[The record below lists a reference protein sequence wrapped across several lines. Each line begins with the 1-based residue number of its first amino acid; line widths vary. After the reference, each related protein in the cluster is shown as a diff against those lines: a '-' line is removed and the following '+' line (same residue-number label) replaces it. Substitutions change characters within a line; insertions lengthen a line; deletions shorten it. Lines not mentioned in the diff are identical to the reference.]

1 MSSAHSHTTHI
12 TTSVMK
18 RMFITGGKML
28 EVNKAQVDALNV
40 FPVPDGDTGTNMSLT
55 MMSAVKEI
63 NAGTSPSMA
72 DLADRLARGALRGAR
87 GNSGVILSQI
97 LKGFSNVIAK
107 CDECDARTF
116 AKGLKEGAE
125 LAYRAVSKPKEGT
138 ILTVVRGMAEEA
150 VDVAKRTNDIE
161 KLMNA
166 VLAKGEVVL
175 AQTPDLLEVL
185 KRAGVVDSG
194 GFGLITLFKG
204 LIMGYLDQEVSGAEE
219 YSPAIEAGSTKS
231 QSIDSAF
238 PDDSE
243 LIVDYES
250 LGELDFGY
258 CTEFFIINIK
268 KRTTVTDI
276 DKLRGYL
283 NDIGNSVICIGDLSL
298 VKVHV
303 HTNNPGKAL
312 SKALTL
318 GELDKVKIENMMEQN
333 RQLRAKYE
341 AERKPIGIL
350 SVCAGDGFAAI
361 FKDLLVDQVIEGGQT
376 MNPSADDI
384 AQACRKINAENIII
398 LPNNKNIILSAEQSR
413 TLVQNRN
420 IFVLQTKDIPQGLAA
435 VLGYNPEA
443 SLKDNLENM
452 SQAFHEVDAGQVT
465 YAVRDTNLGNI
476 SIKKGDIIGL
486 DKGDIVTTGN
496 DVEGVTTAL
505 VDSMLTEDKEVLTL
519 YYGQDVTEE
528 QAEAFADRI
537 QDTHPEIEVILHYGG
552 QPLYYYVLSVE

>member
-1 MSSAHSHTTHI
+1 MASAHSSTTHI
-12 TTSVMK
+12 TASVMK
-18 RMFITGGKML
+18 RMFIAGGQML

-63 NAGTSPSMA
+63 NSLNSTSMSEFS
-72 DLADRLARGALRGAR
+72 DKLAKGALRGAR

-97 LKGFSNVIAK
+97 LKGFSNVIAQK
-107 CDECDARTF
+107 DECDARTF
-116 AKGLKEGAE
+116 AKGLREGAE

-138 ILTVVRGMAEEA
+138 ILTVIRSMAEEA
-150 VDVAKRTNDIE
+150 VDMAKRTTSIQ
-161 KLMNA
+161 KLMES
-166 VLAKGEVVL
+166 VLNKGEITL
-175 AQTPDLLEVL
+175 AQTPDMLEVL

-204 LIMGYLDQEVSGAEE
+204 LIMGYLDQEITGAEDYE
-219 YSPAIEAGSTKS
+219 PTEASKP

-250 LGELDFGY
+250 LGQLDFGY

-276 DKLRGYL
+276 DKLREYL
-283 NDIGNSVICIGDLSL
+283 NEIGNSVICIGDLSL
-298 VKVHV
+298 IKVHV

-318 GELDKVKIENMMEQN
+318 GELDKVQIENMMEQN
-333 RQLRAKYE
+333 RQLRARYE
-341 AERKPIGIL
+341 AERKPIGL
-350 SVCAGDGFAAI
+350 LAVCSGDGFSAI

-376 MNPSADDI
+376 MNPSAEDI
-384 AQACRKINAENIII
+384 ASAARKINAENIII

-435 VLGYNPEA
+435 VLNFSPDA
-443 SLKDNLENM
+443 SLSENLENM
-452 SQAFHEVDAGQVT
+452 TTAFVGIDAGQVT
-465 YAVRDTNLGNI
+465 YAVRDTVIDNLK
-476 SIKKGDIIGL
+476 IKKGDIIGI
-486 DKGDIVTTGN
+486 DKGTIVNSGK
-496 DVEGVTTAL
+496 DVEKVTTAL
-505 VDSMLTEDKEVLTL
+505 IESMLTEDKEVVTL
-519 YYGQDVTEE
+519 YYGIDVAEE
-528 QAEAFADRI
+528 KAEAYVEKL
-537 QDTHPEIEVILHYGG
+537 QEKHPDIEFILHYGG

>member
-1 MSSAHSHTTHI
+1 MASAHSSTTHI
-12 TTSVMK
+12 TASVMK
-18 RMFITGGKML
+18 RMFIAGGQML

-63 NAGTSPSMA
+63 NSLNSTSMSEFS
-72 DLADRLARGALRGAR
+72 DKLAKGALRGAR

-97 LKGFSNVIAK
+97 LKGFSNVIAQK
-107 CDECDARTF
+107 DECDARTF
-116 AKGLKEGAE
+116 AKGLREGAE

-138 ILTVVRGMAEEA
+138 ILTVIRSMAEEA
-150 VDVAKRTNDIE
+150 VDMAKRTTSIQ
-161 KLMNA
+161 KLMES
-166 VLAKGEVVL
+166 VLNKGEITL
-175 AQTPDLLEVL
+175 AQTPDMLEVL

-194 GFGLITLFKG
+194 GLGLITLFKG
-204 LIMGYLDQEVSGAEE
+204 LIMGYLDQEITGAEDYE
-219 YSPAIEAGSTKS
+219 PTEASKP

-250 LGELDFGY
+250 LGQLDFGY

-276 DKLRGYL
+276 DKLREYL
-283 NDIGNSVICIGDLSL
+283 NEIGNSVICIGDLSL
-298 VKVHV
+298 IKVHV

-333 RQLRAKYE
+333 RQLRARYE
-341 AERKPIGIL
+341 AERKPIGL
-350 SVCAGDGFAAI
+350 LAVCSGDGFSAI

-376 MNPSADDI
+376 MNPSAEDI
-384 AQACRKINAENIII
+384 ASAARKINAENIII

-435 VLGYNPEA
+435 VLNFSPDA
-443 SLKDNLENM
+443 SLSENLENM
-452 SQAFHEVDAGQVT
+452 TTAFVGIDAGQVT
-465 YAVRDTNLGNI
+465 YAVRDTVIDNLK
-476 SIKKGDIIGL
+476 IKKGDIIGI
-486 DKGDIVTTGN
+486 DKGTIVNSGK
-496 DVEGVTTAL
+496 DVEKVTTAL
-505 VDSMLTEDKEVLTL
+505 IESMLTEDKEVVTL
-519 YYGQDVTEE
+519 YYGIDVAEE
-528 QAEAFADRI
+528 KAEAYVEKL
-537 QDTHPEIEVILHYGG
+537 QEKHPDIEFILHYGG

>member
-1 MSSAHSHTTHI
+1 MAAAHTIKTHI
-12 TTSVMK
+12 TASVMK
-18 RMFITGGKML
+18 RMFTAGGQML
-28 EVNKAQVDALNV
+28 EINKAQVDALNV

-63 NAGTSPSMA
+63 NTLNSTSMSE
-72 DLADRLARGALRGAR
+72 LAESLAKGALRGAR

-97 LKGFSNVIAK
+97 LKGFSNVIAQN
-107 CDECDARTF
+107 DECDARAF
-116 AKGLKEGAE
+116 AKGLREGAE

-138 ILTVVRGMAEEA
+138 ILTVVRAMAEEA
-150 VDVAKRTNDIE
+150 IDTAKRSGDIQ

-166 VLAKGEVVL
+166 VLEKGEETL
-175 AQTPDLLEVL
+175 AKTPDMLDAL

-194 GFGLITLFKG
+194 GYGLITLFKG
-204 LIMGYLDQEVSGAEE
+204 LIMGYLDQEITGADE
-219 YSPAIEAGSTKS
+219 YAAPESNKS
-231 QSIDSAF
+231 QPIDAAF

-276 DKLRGYL
+276 DKLREYL
-283 NDIGNSVICIGDLSL
+283 NEIGNSVICIGDLSL
-298 VKVHV
+298 IKVHV

-312 SKALTL
+312 TKALTL
-318 GELDKVKIENMMEQN
+318 GELDKLKIENMMEQN
-333 RQLRAKYE
+333 RQLRARYE
-341 AERKPIGIL
+341 AERKPIGL
-350 SVCAGDGFAAI
+350 LAVCSGDGFSAI

-376 MNPSADDI
+376 MNPSAEDI
-384 AQACRKINAENIII
+384 ASAARKINAENIII

-435 VLGYNPEA
+435 VLNFSPDA
-443 SLKDNLENM
+443 SLSENLENM
-452 SQAFHEVDAGQVT
+452 TTAFSGIDAGQVT
-465 YAVRDTNLGNI
+465 YAVRDTVIGKI
-476 SIKKGDIIGL
+476 SIKKGDIIAL
-486 DKGDIVTTGN
+486 DKGNIVNSGK
-496 DVEGVTTAL
+496 DVEKVTTAL
-505 VDSMLTEDKEVLTL
+505 IEGMLSPDKEVVTL
-519 YYGQDVTEE
+519 YYGQDVAEE
-528 QAEAFADRI
+528 KAEAFVEKLQAK
-537 QDTHPEIEVILHYGG
+537 HPDIEFILHYGG

>member
-1 MSSAHSHTTHI
+1 MASAHSSTTHI
-12 TTSVMK
+12 TPSIMK
-18 RMFITGGKML
+18 RMFIAGGKML

-63 NAGTSPSMA
+63 NAVNGTSMSE
-72 DLADRLARGALRGAR
+72 LAEKLSKGALRGAR

-97 LKGFSNVIAK
+97 LKGFSNIIAQK
-107 CDECDARTF
+107 DECDARTF
-116 AKGLKEGAE
+116 AKGLREGAE

-138 ILTVVRGMAEEA
+138 ILTVVRSMAEEA
-150 VDVAKRTNDIE
+150 VDVAKRNTDIKTLLDATVQKGE
-161 KLMNA
+161 ET
-166 VLAKGEVVL
+166 LAK
-175 AQTPDLLEVL
+175 TPDMLDVL

-194 GFGLITLFKG
+194 GYGLITLFKG
-204 LIMGYLDQEVSGAEE
+204 IIMGYLDQEVTGAEE
-219 YSPAIEAGSTKS
+219 YDSTDSPAKPQT
-231 QSIDSAF
+231 IDSAF
-238 PDDSE
+238 PDDND

-250 LGELDFGY
+250 LGQLDFGY
-258 CTEFFIINIK
+258 CTEFFITNIK

-276 DKLRGYL
+276 DKLREYL
-283 NDIGNSVICIGDLSL
+283 NEIGNSVICIGDLNL

-333 RQLRAKYE
+333 RQLRARYE
-341 AERKPIGIL
+341 AERKPIGL
-350 SVCAGDGFAAI
+350 LAVCSGDGFAAI

-384 AQACRKINAENIII
+384 ASAAKKINAENIII

-435 VLGYNPEA
+435 VLNFSPDA
-443 SLKDNLENM
+443 SLSENLENM
-452 SQAFHEVDAGQVT
+452 TAAFSCVDAGQVT
-465 YAVRDTNLGNI
+465 YAVRDTVI
-476 SIKKGDIIGL
+476 DKIAIKKDDIIGL
-486 DKGDIVTTGN
+486 DKGAIVTSGS
-496 DVEGVTTAL
+496 DVEAVTTKL
-505 VDSMLTEDKEVLTL
+505 IEGMLTEDKEVVTL

-528 QAEAFADRI
+528 SAEAFVSKLEDK
-537 QDTHPEIEVILHYGG
+537 HPDIEFILHYGG

>member
-1 MSSAHSHTTHI
+1 MASAHSTTTHI
-12 TTSVMK
+12 TAAVMK
-18 RMFITGGKML
+18 RMFIAGGKML
-28 EVNKAQVDALNV
+28 EVNKSQVDALNV

-55 MMSAVKEI
+55 MISAVKEI
-63 NAGTSPSMA
+63 NSLTSTSMSEFA
-72 DLADRLARGALRGAR
+72 DKLARGALRGAR

-97 LKGFSNVIAK
+97 LKGFSNVIAQN
-107 CDECDARTF
+107 DECDSRTF
-116 AKGLKEGAE
+116 AKGLREGAE

-138 ILTVVRGMAEEA
+138 ILTVIRSMADEA
-150 VDVAKRTNDIE
+150 VDVAKRTTSIE

-166 VLAKGEVVL
+166 VLAKGEETL
-175 AQTPDLLEVL
+175 QQTPDMLEVL

-204 LIMGYLDQEVSGAEE
+204 LIMGYLDQEVTGAEE
-219 YSPAIEAGSTKS
+219 YALESSGAPKQT
-231 QSIDSAF
+231 IDSAF
-238 PDDSE
+238 PDDNE
-243 LIVDYES
+243 LVVDYDS

-276 DKLRGYL
+276 DKLREYL
-283 NDIGNSVICIGDLSL
+283 CEIGNSVICIGDLSL
-298 VKVHV
+298 IKVHV

-312 SKALTL
+312 TAALKL

-333 RQLRAKYE
+333 RKLRAKYE
-341 AERKPIGIL
+341 AERKPIGLL
-350 SVCAGDGFAAI
+350 SVCAGDGFTAI

-420 IFVLQTKDIPQGLAA
+420 IFVLPTKDIPQGLAA
-435 VLGYNPEA
+435 VLNYSPEV

-452 SQAFHEVDAGQVT
+452 TAGFVDLDAGQVT
-465 YAVRDTNLGNI
+465 YAVRDTVIGKMT
-476 SIKKGDIIGL
+476 IKKGDIMGL
-486 DKGDIVTTGN
+486 DKGQIVTTGKG
-496 DVEGVTTAL
+496 VEAVTTSL
-505 VDSMLTEDKEVLTL
+505 IDSMLTEDKEVVTL
-519 YYGQDVTEE
+519 YYGQDVKEE
-528 QAEAFADRI
+528 QAEAFVAELEK
-537 QDTHPEIEVILHYGG
+537 THPDVEFILHYGG

>member
-1 MSSAHSHTTHI
+1 
-12 TTSVMK
+12 MK
-18 RMFITGGKML
+18 RMFIAGGKML

-40 FPVPDGDTGTNMSLT
+40 FPVPDGDKGTNMSLT

-63 NAGTSPSMA
+63 NAINSTSMSE
-72 DLADRLARGALRGAR
+72 LAERLAKGALRGAR

-97 LKGFSNVIAK
+97 LKGFSNIIAQNE
-107 CDECDARTF
+107 ECDARTF
-116 AKGLKEGAE
+116 AKGLREGAE

-138 ILTVVRGMAEEA
+138 ILTVVRSMAEEA
-150 VDVAKRTNDIE
+150 IDTAKRTTDIQ

-166 VLAKGEVVL
+166 VLEKGEETL
-175 AQTPDLLEVL
+175 ARTPDMLDVL

-194 GFGLITLFKG
+194 GYGLITLFKG
-204 LIMGYLDQEVSGAEE
+204 IIMGYLDQEVTGAEE
-219 YSPAIEAGSTKS
+219 YIVSDSPKTS
-231 QSIDSAF
+231 QPIDAAF

-243 LIVDYES
+243 LIVDYET

-258 CTEFFIINIK
+258 CTEFFVTNIK

-276 DKLRGYL
+276 DKLRDYL
-283 NDIGNSVICIGDLSL
+283 NEIGNSVICIGDLSL
-298 VKVHV
+298 IKVHV

-333 RQLRAKYE
+333 RQLRARYE
-341 AERKPIGIL
+341 AERKPIGL
-350 SVCAGDGFAAI
+350 LAVCAGDGFSAI

-384 AQACRKINAENIII
+384 ASAAKKINAENIII

-435 VLGYNPEA
+435 VLNYSPDA
-443 SLKDNLENM
+443 SLKENLENM
-452 SQAFHEVDAGQVT
+452 TTAFSGVDAGQVT
-465 YAVRDTNLGNI
+465 YAVRDTVI
-476 SIKKGDIIGL
+476 DKFTIKKGDIIGL
-486 DKGDIVTTGN
+486 DKGNIVTSGKN
-496 DVEGVTTAL
+496 IEAVTTAL
-505 VDSMLTEDKEVLTL
+505 IEGMLTEDKEVVTL
-519 YYGQDVTEE
+519 YYGQDVKEE
-528 QAEAFADRI
+528 VAEAFCD
-537 QDTHPEIEVILHYGG
+537 QLQKKHPDIEFILHYGG

>member
-1 MSSAHSHTTHI
+1 MSSAYSNKTHI
-12 TTSVMK
+12 TASVMK
-18 RMFITGGKML
+18 RMFIAGGKML

-63 NAGTSPSMA
+63 NQLTSTSMA
-72 DLADRLARGALRGAR
+72 EFADKLSKGALRGAR

-97 LKGFSNVIAK
+97 LKGFSNVIAGY
-107 CDECDARTF
+107 EAVDARAF
-116 AKGLKEGAE
+116 AKGWREGAQ
-125 LAYRAVSKPKEGT
+125 LAYSAVSKPKEGT
-138 ILTVVRGMAEEA
+138 ILTVVRAMAEEA
-150 VDVAKRTNDIE
+150 IDVAKRTNSIE

-166 VLAKGEVVL
+166 ILAKGEETL
-175 AQTPDLLEVL
+175 AQTPDMLEVL

-204 LIMGYLDQEVSGAEE
+204 LIMGYLDQEVTGADE
-219 YSPAIEAGSTKS
+219 YAVTESKPQTTNS
-231 QSIDSAF
+231 DF

-243 LIVDYES
+243 LFVDYES
-250 LGELDFGY
+250 LGQLDFGY

-276 DKLRGYL
+276 DKLRDYL
-283 NDIGNSVICIGDLSL
+283 NEIGNSVICIGDLSM

-341 AERKPIGIL
+341 AERKPIGL
-350 SVCAGDGFAAI
+350 LAVCSGDGFSAI

-376 MNPSADDI
+376 MNPSAEDI
-384 AQACRKINAENIII
+384 ASAARKINAENIII

-413 TLVQNRN
+413 TLVQRRN
-420 IFVLQTKDIPQGLAA
+420 IFVLPTKDLPQGIAA
-435 VLGYNPEA
+435 VLNYSPDA
-443 SLKDNLENM
+443 SISENLENM
-452 SQAFHEVDAGQVT
+452 TAAFSNIDAGQVT
-465 YAVRDTNLGNI
+465 YAVRDTVIDNFV
-476 SIKKGDIIGL
+476 IKKGNIIGL
-486 DKGDIVTTGN
+486 DKGSIVTSGKS
-496 DVEGVTTAL
+496 VEKVTMSL
-505 VDSMLTEDKEVLTL
+505 IDRMMSEDKEVVTL
-519 YYGQDVTEE
+519 YYGSDVKEE
-528 QAEAFADRI
+528 DAEAFA
-537 QDTHPEIEVILHYGG
+537 QKVQETHPDIEVILHYGG

>member
-1 MSSAHSHTTHI
+1 MASAHSSTTHI
-12 TTSVMK
+12 TASVMK
-18 RMFITGGKML
+18 RMFIAGGQML

-63 NAGTSPSMA
+63 NSLNSTSMSEFS
-72 DLADRLARGALRGAR
+72 DKLAKGALRGAR

-97 LKGFSNVIAK
+97 LKGFSNVIAQK
-107 CDECDARTF
+107 DECDARTF
-116 AKGLKEGAE
+116 AKGLREGAE

-138 ILTVVRGMAEEA
+138 ILTVIRSMAEEA
-150 VDVAKRTNDIE
+150 VDMAKRTTSIQ
-161 KLMNA
+161 KLMES
-166 VLAKGEVVL
+166 VLNKGEITL
-175 AQTPDLLEVL
+175 AQTPDMLEVL

-204 LIMGYLDQEVSGAEE
+204 LIMGYLDQEITGAEDYE
-219 YSPAIEAGSTKS
+219 PTEASKP

-250 LGELDFGY
+250 LGQLDFGY

-276 DKLRGYL
+276 DKLREYL
-283 NDIGNSVICIGDLSL
+283 NEIGNSVICIGDLSL
-298 VKVHV
+298 IKVHV

-333 RQLRAKYE
+333 RQLRARYE
-341 AERKPIGIL
+341 AERKPIGL
-350 SVCAGDGFAAI
+350 LAVCSGDGFSAI

-376 MNPSADDI
+376 MNPSAEDI
-384 AQACRKINAENIII
+384 ASAARKINAENIII

-420 IFVLQTKDIPQGLAA
+420 IFVVQTKDIPQGLAA
-435 VLGYNPEA
+435 VLNFSPDA
-443 SLKDNLENM
+443 SLSENLENM
-452 SQAFHEVDAGQVT
+452 TTAFVGIDAGQVT
-465 YAVRDTNLGNI
+465 YAVRDTVIDNLK
-476 SIKKGDIIGL
+476 IKKGDIIGI
-486 DKGDIVTTGN
+486 DKGTIVNSGK
-496 DVEGVTTAL
+496 DVEKVTTAL
-505 VDSMLTEDKEVLTL
+505 IESMLTEDKEVVTL
-519 YYGQDVTEE
+519 YYGIDVAEE
-528 QAEAFADRI
+528 KAEAYVEKL
-537 QDTHPEIEVILHYGG
+537 QEKHPDIEFILHYGG

>member
-1 MSSAHSHTTHI
+1 MASAHSSTTHI
-12 TTSVMK
+12 TASVMK
-18 RMFITGGKML
+18 RMFIAGGQML

-63 NAGTSPSMA
+63 NSLNSTSMSEFS
-72 DLADRLARGALRGAR
+72 DKLAKGALRGAR

-97 LKGFSNVIAK
+97 LKGFSNVIAQK
-107 CDECDARTF
+107 DECDARTF
-116 AKGLKEGAE
+116 AKGLREGAE

-138 ILTVVRGMAEEA
+138 ILTVIRSMAEEA
-150 VDVAKRTNDIE
+150 VDMAKRTTSIQ
-161 KLMNA
+161 KLMES
-166 VLAKGEVVL
+166 VLNKGEITL
-175 AQTPDLLEVL
+175 AQTPDMLEVL

-204 LIMGYLDQEVSGAEE
+204 LIMGYLDQEITGAEDYE
-219 YSPAIEAGSTKS
+219 PNEASKP

-250 LGELDFGY
+250 LGQLDFGY

-276 DKLRGYL
+276 DKLREYL
-283 NDIGNSVICIGDLSL
+283 NEIGNSVICIGDLSL
-298 VKVHV
+298 IKVHV

-333 RQLRAKYE
+333 RQLRARYE
-341 AERKPIGIL
+341 AERKPIGL
-350 SVCAGDGFAAI
+350 LAVCSGDGFSAI

-376 MNPSADDI
+376 MNPSAEDI
-384 AQACRKINAENIII
+384 ASAARKINAENIII

-435 VLGYNPEA
+435 VLNFSPDA
-443 SLKDNLENM
+443 SLSENLENM
-452 SQAFHEVDAGQVT
+452 TTAFVGIDAGQVT
-465 YAVRDTNLGNI
+465 YAVRDTVIDNLK
-476 SIKKGDIIGL
+476 IKKGDIIGI
-486 DKGDIVTTGN
+486 DKGTIVNSGK
-496 DVEGVTTAL
+496 DVEKVTTAL
-505 VDSMLTEDKEVLTL
+505 IESMLTEDKEVVTL
-519 YYGQDVTEE
+519 YYGIDVAEE
-528 QAEAFADRI
+528 KAEAYVEKL
-537 QDTHPEIEVILHYGG
+537 QEKHPDIEFILHYGG

>member
-1 MSSAHSHTTHI
+1 MSSAYSNKTHI
-12 TTSVMK
+12 TASVMK
-18 RMFITGGKML
+18 RMFIAGGKML

-63 NAGTSPSMA
+63 NQLTSTSMA
-72 DLADRLARGALRGAR
+72 EFADKLSKGALRGAR

-97 LKGFSNVIAK
+97 LKGFSNVIAGY
-107 CDECDARTF
+107 EAVDARAF
-116 AKGLKEGAE
+116 AKGWREGAQ
-125 LAYRAVSKPKEGT
+125 LAYSAVSKPKEGT
-138 ILTVVRGMAEEA
+138 ILTVVRAMAEEA
-150 VDVAKRTNDIE
+150 IDVAKRTNSIE

-166 VLAKGEVVL
+166 ILAKGEETL
-175 AQTPDLLEVL
+175 AQTPDMLEVL

-204 LIMGYLDQEVSGAEE
+204 LIMGYLDQEVTGADE
-219 YSPAIEAGSTKS
+219 YAVTESKPQTTNS
-231 QSIDSAF
+231 DF

-243 LIVDYES
+243 LFVDYES
-250 LGELDFGY
+250 LGQLDFGY

-276 DKLRGYL
+276 DKLRDYL
-283 NDIGNSVICIGDLSL
+283 NEIGNSVICIGDLSM

-341 AERKPIGIL
+341 AERKPIGL
-350 SVCAGDGFAAI
+350 LAVCSGDGFSAI

-376 MNPSADDI
+376 MNPSAEDI
-384 AQACRKINAENIII
+384 ASAARKINAENIII

-413 TLVQNRN
+413 TLVQRRN
-420 IFVLQTKDIPQGLAA
+420 IFVLPTKDLPQGIAA
-435 VLGYNPEA
+435 VLNYSPDA
-443 SLKDNLENM
+443 SLSENLENM
-452 SQAFHEVDAGQVT
+452 TAAFSNIDAGQVT
-465 YAVRDTNLGNI
+465 YAVRDTVIDNFV
-476 SIKKGDIIGL
+476 IKKGNIIGL
-486 DKGDIVTTGN
+486 DKGSIVTSGKS
-496 DVEGVTTAL
+496 VEKVTMSL
-505 VDSMLTEDKEVLTL
+505 IDRMMSEDKEVVKL
-519 YYGQDVTEE
+519 YYGSDVKEE
-528 QAEAFADRI
+528 DAEAFA
-537 QDTHPEIEVILHYGG
+537 QKVQETHPDIEVILHYGG

>member
-1 MSSAHSHTTHI
+1 MAAAHTIKTHI
-12 TTSVMK
+12 TASVMK
-18 RMFITGGKML
+18 RMFIAGGKML

-55 MMSAVKEI
+55 MISAVKEI
-63 NAGTSPSMA
+63 NALNSTSMA
-72 DLADRLARGALRGAR
+72 ELAEKLSKGALRGAR

-97 LKGFSNVIAK
+97 LKGFSNIIAQN
-107 CDECDARTF
+107 DECDARTF
-116 AKGLKEGAE
+116 AKGLREGAE

-138 ILTVVRGMAEEA
+138 ILTVVRAMAEEA
-150 VDVAKRTNDIE
+150 IDTAKRSGDIQ

-166 VLAKGEVVL
+166 VLEKGEETL
-175 AQTPDLLEVL
+175 AKTPDMLDVL

-204 LIMGYLDQEVSGAEE
+204 LIMGYLDQEITGADE
-219 YSPAIEAGSTKS
+219 YALPENNNKPI
-231 QSIDSAF
+231 SIDSAF

-258 CTEFFIINIK
+258 CTEFFITNIK

-276 DKLRGYL
+276 DKLREYL
-283 NDIGNSVICIGDLSL
+283 NEIGNSVICIGDLNL

-303 HTNNPGKAL
+303 HTNTPGKAL
-312 SKALTL
+312 TKALAL
-318 GELDKVKIENMMEQN
+318 GELDKIKIENMMEQN
-333 RQLRAKYE
+333 RQLRARYE
-341 AERKPIGIL
+341 AERKPIGL
-350 SVCAGDGFAAI
+350 LAVCSGDGFAAI

-376 MNPSADDI
+376 MNPSAEDI
-384 AQACRKINAENIII
+384 ASAARKINAENIII

-435 VLGYNPEA
+435 VLNFSPDA
-443 SLKDNLENM
+443 SLSENLENM
-452 SQAFHEVDAGQVT
+452 TTAFVGIDAGQVT
-465 YAVRDTNLGNI
+465 YAVRDTVI
-476 SIKKGDIIGL
+476 DKFTIKKGDIIGL
-486 DKGDIVTTGN
+486 DKGSIVTSGK
-496 DVEGVTTAL
+496 DVEAVTTKL
-505 VDSMLTEDKEVLTL
+505 IEGMLTEGKEVVTL
-519 YYGQDVTEE
+519 YYGQDVSEE
-528 QAEAFADRI
+528 KAEAFAEKL
-537 QDTHPEIEVILHYGG
+537 QNNHPVIEFILHYGG

>member
-1 MSSAHSHTTHI
+1 MSSAYSNKTHI
-12 TTSVMK
+12 TASVMK
-18 RMFITGGKML
+18 RMFIAGGKML

-63 NAGTSPSMA
+63 NQLTSTSMA
-72 DLADRLARGALRGAR
+72 EFADKLSKGALRGAR

-97 LKGFSNVIAK
+97 LKGFSNVIAGY
-107 CDECDARTF
+107 EAVDARAF
-116 AKGLKEGAE
+116 AKGWREGAQ
-125 LAYRAVSKPKEGT
+125 LAYSAVSKPKEGT
-138 ILTVVRGMAEEA
+138 ILTVVRAMAEEA
-150 VDVAKRTNDIE
+150 IDVAKRTNSIE

-166 VLAKGEVVL
+166 ILAKGEETL
-175 AQTPDLLEVL
+175 AQTPDMLEVL
-185 KRAGVVDSG
+185 KRACVVDSG

-204 LIMGYLDQEVSGAEE
+204 LIMGYLDQEVTGADE
-219 YSPAIEAGSTKS
+219 YAVTESKPQTTNS
-231 QSIDSAF
+231 DF

-243 LIVDYES
+243 LFVDYES
-250 LGELDFGY
+250 LGQLDFGY

-276 DKLRGYL
+276 DKLRDYL
-283 NDIGNSVICIGDLSL
+283 NEIGNSVICIGDLSM

-341 AERKPIGIL
+341 AERKPIGL
-350 SVCAGDGFAAI
+350 LAVCSGDGFSAI

-376 MNPSADDI
+376 MNPSAEDI
-384 AQACRKINAENIII
+384 ASAARKINAENIII

-413 TLVQNRN
+413 TLVQRRN
-420 IFVLQTKDIPQGLAA
+420 IFVLPTKDLPQGIAA
-435 VLGYNPEA
+435 VLNYSPDA
-443 SLKDNLENM
+443 SLSENLENM
-452 SQAFHEVDAGQVT
+452 TAAFSNIDAGQVT
-465 YAVRDTNLGNI
+465 YAVRDTVIDNFV
-476 SIKKGDIIGL
+476 IKKGNIIGL
-486 DKGDIVTTGN
+486 DKGSIVTSGKS
-496 DVEGVTTAL
+496 VEKVTMSL
-505 VDSMLTEDKEVLTL
+505 IDRMMSEDKEVVTL
-519 YYGQDVTEE
+519 YYGSDVKEE
-528 QAEAFADRI
+528 DAEAFA
-537 QDTHPEIEVILHYGG
+537 QKVQETHPDIEVILHYGG

>member
-1 MSSAHSHTTHI
+1 MASAHSSTTHI
-12 TTSVMK
+12 TASVMK
-18 RMFITGGKML
+18 RMFIAGGQML

-63 NAGTSPSMA
+63 NSLNSTSMSEFS
-72 DLADRLARGALRGAR
+72 DKLAKGALRGAR

-97 LKGFSNVIAK
+97 LKGFSNVIAQK
-107 CDECDARTF
+107 DECDARTF
-116 AKGLKEGAE
+116 AKGLREGAE

-138 ILTVVRGMAEEA
+138 ILTVIRSMAEEA
-150 VDVAKRTNDIE
+150 VDMAKRTTSIQ
-161 KLMNA
+161 KLMES
-166 VLAKGEVVL
+166 VLNKGEITL
-175 AQTPDLLEVL
+175 AQTPDMLEVL

-204 LIMGYLDQEVSGAEE
+204 LIMGYLDQEITGAEDYE
-219 YSPAIEAGSTKS
+219 PTEASKP

-250 LGELDFGY
+250 LGQLDFGY

-276 DKLRGYL
+276 DKLREYL
-283 NDIGNSVICIGDLSL
+283 NEIGNSVICIGDLSL
-298 VKVHV
+298 IKVHV

-333 RQLRAKYE
+333 RQLRARYE
-341 AERKPIGIL
+341 AERKPIGL
-350 SVCAGDGFAAI
+350 LAVCSGDGFSAI

-376 MNPSADDI
+376 MNPSAEDI
-384 AQACRKINAENIII
+384 ASAARKINAENIII

-435 VLGYNPEA
+435 VLNFSPDA
-443 SLKDNLENM
+443 SLSENLENM
-452 SQAFHEVDAGQVT
+452 TTAFVGIDAGQVT
-465 YAVRDTNLGNI
+465 YAVRDTVIDNLK
-476 SIKKGDIIGL
+476 IKKGDIIDI
-486 DKGDIVTTGN
+486 DKGTIVNSGK
-496 DVEGVTTAL
+496 DVEKVTTAL
-505 VDSMLTEDKEVLTL
+505 IESMLTEDKEVVTL
-519 YYGQDVTEE
+519 YYGIDVAEE
-528 QAEAFADRI
+528 KAEAYVEKL
-537 QDTHPEIEVILHYGG
+537 QEKHPDIEFILHYGG

>member
-1 MSSAHSHTTHI
+1 MASAHSITTHI
-12 TTSVMK
+12 TASVMK
-18 RMFITGGKML
+18 RMFIAGGKML

-63 NAGTSPSMA
+63 NSLSSVSMSEFA
-72 DLADRLARGALRGAR
+72 DKLSKGALRGAR

-97 LKGFSNVIAK
+97 LKGFSNVIAQS
-107 CDECDARTF
+107 DECDARTF
-116 AKGLKEGAE
+116 AKGLREGAE

-138 ILTVVRGMAEEA
+138 ILTVVRCMAEEA
-150 VDVAKRTNDIE
+150 IDKVKRTNDIE
-161 KLMNA
+161 KLMRA
-166 VLAKGEVVL
+166 ILEKGEETL
-175 AQTPDLLEVL
+175 AQTPDMLEVL
-185 KRAGVVDSG
+185 KKAGVVDSG
-194 GFGLITLFKG
+194 GYGLITLFKG
-204 LIMGYLDQEVSGAEE
+204 LIMGYLDQEVTGAEE
-219 YSPAIEAGSTKS
+219 YEIKESAKS

-243 LIVDYES
+243 LMVDYES
-250 LGELDFGY
+250 LGQLDFGY

-276 DKLRGYL
+276 DKLRDYL
-283 NDIGNSVICIGDLSL
+283 NEIGNSVICIGDLSL
-298 VKVHV
+298 IKVHV

-312 SKALTL
+312 SKALAL

-333 RQLRAKYE
+333 RQLRARYE
-341 AERKPIGIL
+341 AERKPIGL
-350 SVCAGDGFAAI
+350 LAVCSGDGFSAI

-384 AQACRKINAENIII
+384 AQAARKINAENIII

-435 VLGYNPEA
+435 VLNYSPDA
-443 SLKDNLENM
+443 SLSENLENM
-452 SQAFHEVDAGQVT
+452 TTAFSCIDAGQVT
-465 YAVRDTNLGNI
+465 YAVRDTVI
-476 SIKKGDIIGL
+476 DKMTIKKGDIIGL
-486 DKGDIVTTGN
+486 DKGAIVTSGKGI
-496 DVEGVTTAL
+496 EQVTTAL
-505 VDSMLTEDKEVLTL
+505 IDSMLTEDKEVVTL

-528 QAEAFADRI
+528 KAEAFVEKL
-537 QDTHPEIEVILHYGG
+537 QETHPDIEFILHYGG

>member
-1 MSSAHSHTTHI
+1 MSSAYSNKPHI
-12 TTSVMK
+12 TASVMK
-18 RMFITGGKML
+18 RMFIAGGKML

-55 MMSAVKEI
+55 MMSAIKEI
-63 NAGTSPSMA
+63 NQLSSTSMA
-72 DLADRLARGALRGAR
+72 EFADKLAKGALRGAR

-97 LKGFSNVIAK
+97 LKGFSNVIAG
-107 CDECDARTF
+107 CEEVDARNF
-116 AKGLKEGAE
+116 AKGLREGAQ
-125 LAYRAVSKPKEGT
+125 LAYNAVSKPKEGT

-150 VDVAKRTNDIE
+150 MDVAKRTNSIE
-161 KLMNA
+161 KLLNA
-166 VLAKGEVVL
+166 VLAKGEETL
-175 AQTPDLLEVL
+175 AKTPDMLDVL

-204 LIMGYLDQEVSGAEE
+204 IIMGYLDQEVTGAEE
-219 YSPAIEAGSTKS
+219 YALSETAKPQAS
-231 QSIDSAF
+231 DSDF

-243 LIVDYES
+243 MFVDYES

-276 DKLRGYL
+276 DKLRDYL
-283 NDIGNSVICIGDLSL
+283 NEIGNSVICIGDLSM

-318 GELDKVKIENMMEQN
+318 GELDKIKIENMMEQN

-341 AERKPIGIL
+341 AERKPIGL
-350 SVCAGDGFAAI
+350 LAVCSGEGFSAI

-376 MNPSADDI
+376 MNPSAEDI
-384 AQACRKINAENIII
+384 ASAARKINAENIII

-413 TLVQNRN
+413 TLVQRRN
-420 IFVLQTKDIPQGLAA
+420 IFVLPTKDIPQGITA
-435 VLGYNPEA
+435 VLNYSPDA
-443 SLKDNLENM
+443 PLKENLENM
-452 SQAFHEVDAGQVT
+452 TAAFSNIDAGQVT
-465 YAVRDTNLGNI
+465 YAVRDTVIGKR
-476 SIKKGDIIGL
+476 SIKKGNIIGI
-486 DKGDIVTTGN
+486 DKGDIVTCGKS
-496 DVEGVTTAL
+496 VEKVTL
-505 VDSMLTEDKEVLTL
+505 DLIGGMMNPDKEVVTL
-519 YYGQDVTEE
+519 YYGSDVKEE
-528 QAEAFADRI
+528 DAEAFAEKVQATYPDV
-537 QDTHPEIEVILHYGG
+537 EVILHYGG

>member
-1 MSSAHSHTTHI
+1 MAAAHTIKTHI
-12 TTSVMK
+12 TASVMK
-18 RMFITGGKML
+18 RMFIAGGKML

-55 MMSAVKEI
+55 MISAVKEI
-63 NAGTSPSMA
+63 NALNSTSMA
-72 DLADRLARGALRGAR
+72 ELAEKLSKGALRGAR

-97 LKGFSNVIAK
+97 LKGFSNIIAQN
-107 CDECDARTF
+107 DECDARTF
-116 AKGLKEGAE
+116 AKGLREGAE

-138 ILTVVRGMAEEA
+138 ILTVVRAMAEEA
-150 VDVAKRTNDIE
+150 IDTAKRSGDIQ

-166 VLAKGEVVL
+166 VLEKGEETL
-175 AQTPDLLEVL
+175 AKTPDMLDVL

-204 LIMGYLDQEVSGAEE
+204 LIMGYLDQEITGADE
-219 YSPAIEAGSTKS
+219 YALPENNKPV
-231 QSIDSAF
+231 SIDSAF

-258 CTEFFIINIK
+258 CTEFFITNIK

-276 DKLRGYL
+276 DKLREYL
-283 NDIGNSVICIGDLSL
+283 NEIGNTVICIGDLNL

-303 HTNNPGKAL
+303 HTNTPGKAL
-312 SKALTL
+312 TKALAL
-318 GELDKVKIENMMEQN
+318 GELDKIKIENMMEQN
-333 RQLRAKYE
+333 RQLRARYE
-341 AERKPIGIL
+341 AERKPIGL
-350 SVCAGDGFAAI
+350 LAVCSGDGFAAI

-376 MNPSADDI
+376 MNPSAEDI
-384 AQACRKINAENIII
+384 ASAARKINAENIII

-435 VLGYNPEA
+435 VLNFSPDA
-443 SLKDNLENM
+443 SLSENLENM
-452 SQAFHEVDAGQVT
+452 TTAFVGIDAGQVT
-465 YAVRDTNLGNI
+465 YAVRDTVI
-476 SIKKGDIIGL
+476 DKFTIKKGDIIGL
-486 DKGDIVTTGN
+486 DKGSIVTSGK
-496 DVEGVTTAL
+496 DVEAVTTKL
-505 VDSMLTEDKEVLTL
+505 IEGMLTEGKEVVTL
-519 YYGQDVTEE
+519 YYGQDVSEE
-528 QAEAFADRI
+528 KAEAFAEKL
-537 QDTHPEIEVILHYGG
+537 QNNHPDIEFILHYGG

>member
-1 MSSAHSHTTHI
+1 MASAHSGTTHI
-12 TTSVMK
+12 TASVMK
-18 RMFITGGKML
+18 RMFIAGGKML

-63 NAGTSPSMA
+63 NSLNSTSMSEFS
-72 DLADRLARGALRGAR
+72 DKLSKGALRGAR

-97 LKGFSNVIAK
+97 LKGFSNVIAQH
-107 CDECDARTF
+107 DECDARTF
-116 AKGLKEGAE
+116 AKGLREGAE

-138 ILTVVRGMAEEA
+138 ILTVIRSMAEEA
-150 VDVAKRTNDIE
+150 VDMAKRTASIQ
-161 KLMNA
+161 KLMES
-166 VLAKGEVVL
+166 VLNKGEITL
-175 AQTPDLLEVL
+175 AQTPDMLEVL

-194 GFGLITLFKG
+194 GFGFITLFKG
-204 LIMGYLDQEVSGAEE
+204 LIMGYLDQEITGAEDYE
-219 YSPAIEAGSTKS
+219 PTESVKA

-250 LGELDFGY
+250 LGQLDFGY
-258 CTEFFIINIK
+258 CTEFFITNIK

-276 DKLRGYL
+276 DKLREYL
-283 NDIGNSVICIGDLSL
+283 NEIGNSVICIGDLSL
-298 VKVHV
+298 IKVHV

-333 RQLRAKYE
+333 RQLRARYE
-341 AERKPIGIL
+341 AERKPIGL
-350 SVCAGDGFAAI
+350 LAVCSGDGFSAI

-376 MNPSADDI
+376 MNPSAEDI
-384 AQACRKINAENIII
+384 ASAARKINAENIII

-435 VLGYNPEA
+435 VLNFSPDA
-443 SLKDNLENM
+443 SLSENLENM
-452 SQAFHEVDAGQVT
+452 TTAFVGIDAGQVT
-465 YAVRDTNLGNI
+465 YAVRDTVIDNLK
-476 SIKKGDIIGL
+476 IKKGDIIGI
-486 DKGDIVTTGN
+486 DKGAIVNSGK
-496 DVEGVTTAL
+496 DVEKVTTAL
-505 VDSMLTEDKEVLTL
+505 IESMLTEDKEVVTL
-519 YYGQDVTEE
+519 YYGIDVSEE
-528 QAEAFADRI
+528 KAEAYVEKL
-537 QDTHPEIEVILHYGG
+537 QEKHPDIEFILHYGG

>member
-1 MSSAHSHTTHI
+1 MSSAYSNKTHI
-12 TTSVMK
+12 TASVMK
-18 RMFITGGKML
+18 RMFIAGGKML

-63 NAGTSPSMA
+63 NQLTSTSMA
-72 DLADRLARGALRGAR
+72 EFADKLSKGALRGAR

-97 LKGFSNVIAK
+97 LKGFSNVIAGY
-107 CDECDARTF
+107 EAVDARAF
-116 AKGLKEGAE
+116 AKGWREGAQ
-125 LAYRAVSKPKEGT
+125 LAYSAVSKPKEGT
-138 ILTVVRGMAEEA
+138 ILTVVRAMAEEA
-150 VDVAKRTNDIE
+150 IDVAKRTNSIE

-166 VLAKGEVVL
+166 ILAKGEETL
-175 AQTPDLLEVL
+175 AQTPDMLEVL

-204 LIMGYLDQEVSGAEE
+204 LIMGYLDQEVTGADE
-219 YSPAIEAGSTKS
+219 YAVTESKPQTTNS
-231 QSIDSAF
+231 DF

-243 LIVDYES
+243 LFVDYES
-250 LGELDFGY
+250 LGQLDFGY

-276 DKLRGYL
+276 DKLRDYL
-283 NDIGNSVICIGDLSL
+283 NEIGNSVICIGDLSM

-341 AERKPIGIL
+341 AERKPIGL
-350 SVCAGDGFAAI
+350 LAVCSGDGFSAI

-376 MNPSADDI
+376 MNPSAEDI
-384 AQACRKINAENIII
+384 ASAARKINAENIII

-413 TLVQNRN
+413 TLVQRRN
-420 IFVLQTKDIPQGLAA
+420 IFVLPTKDLPQGIAA
-435 VLGYNPEA
+435 VLNYSPDA
-443 SLKDNLENM
+443 SLSENLENM
-452 SQAFHEVDAGQVT
+452 TAAFSNIDAGQVT
-465 YAVRDTNLGNI
+465 YAVRDTVIDNFV
-476 SIKKGDIIGL
+476 IKKGNIIGL
-486 DKGDIVTTGN
+486 DKGSIVTSGKS
-496 DVEGVTTAL
+496 VEKVTMSL
-505 VDSMLTEDKEVLTL
+505 IDRMMSEDKEVVTL
-519 YYGQDVTEE
+519 YYGSDVKEE
-528 QAEAFADRI
+528 DAEAFV
-537 QDTHPEIEVILHYGG
+537 QKVQETHPDIEVILHYGG

>member
-1 MSSAHSHTTHI
+1 MAAAHTIKTHI
-12 TTSVMK
+12 TASVMK
-18 RMFITGGKML
+18 RMFIAGGKML

-55 MMSAVKEI
+55 MISAVKEI
-63 NAGTSPSMA
+63 NALNSTSMA
-72 DLADRLARGALRGAR
+72 ELAEKLSKGALRGAR

-97 LKGFSNVIAK
+97 LKGFSNIIAQN
-107 CDECDARTF
+107 DECDARTF
-116 AKGLKEGAE
+116 AKGLREGAE

-138 ILTVVRGMAEEA
+138 ILTVVRAMAEEA
-150 VDVAKRTNDIE
+150 IDTAKRSGDIQ

-166 VLAKGEVVL
+166 VLEKGEETL
-175 AQTPDLLEVL
+175 AKTPDMLDVL

-204 LIMGYLDQEVSGAEE
+204 LIMGYLDQEITGADE
-219 YSPAIEAGSTKS
+219 YALPENNKPV
-231 QSIDSAF
+231 SIDSAF

-258 CTEFFIINIK
+258 CTEFFITNIK

-276 DKLRGYL
+276 DKLREYL
-283 NDIGNSVICIGDLSL
+283 NEIGNSVICIGDLNL

-303 HTNNPGKAL
+303 HTNTPGKAL
-312 SKALTL
+312 TKALAL
-318 GELDKVKIENMMEQN
+318 GELDKIKIENMMEQN
-333 RQLRAKYE
+333 RQLRARYE
-341 AERKPIGIL
+341 AERKPIGL
-350 SVCAGDGFAAI
+350 LAVCSGDGFAAI

-376 MNPSADDI
+376 MNPSAEDI
-384 AQACRKINAENIII
+384 ASAARKINAENIII

-435 VLGYNPEA
+435 VLNFSPDA
-443 SLKDNLENM
+443 SLSENLENM
-452 SQAFHEVDAGQVT
+452 TTAFVGIDAGQVT
-465 YAVRDTNLGNI
+465 YAVRDTVI
-476 SIKKGDIIGL
+476 DKFTIKKGDIIGL
-486 DKGDIVTTGN
+486 DKGSIVTSGK
-496 DVEGVTTAL
+496 DVEAVTTKL
-505 VDSMLTEDKEVLTL
+505 IEGMLTEGKEVVTL
-519 YYGQDVTEE
+519 YYGQDVSEE
-528 QAEAFADRI
+528 KAEAFAEKL
-537 QDTHPEIEVILHYGG
+537 QNNHPDIEFILHYGG